1 MLCIKRYSR
10 ICRMGWRRLTL
21 QCRFIPERRFMP
33 QRSVAITYIQT
44 LNMCN
49 LMVLTDA
56 MYLTCRRNIF
66 GYRSEIFENFVVN
79 FSNFFLCVHK
89 MFGSVQGSFRKSS
102 SDHLKNYITLIVAR
116 WVINGLACQE
126 SPVAEGVWASHRCA
140 ERSRAC
146 DN

>member
-1 MLCIKRYSR
+1 MLCIKRFSR

-66 GYRSEIFENFVVN
+66 GSRSEIFGNFVVN
-79 FSNFFLCVHK
+79 FSNFFLRVHK

-102 SDHLKNYITLIVAR
+102 SDHLKNYITLLVAR
-116 WVINGLACQE
+116 WVNKWLSLPRVSC
-126 SPVAEGVWASHRCA
+126 S
-140 ERSRAC
+140 
-146 DN
+146 